1 MNPESLKTPALLEG
15 RHPAPERRTRRRVR
29 LSWPLSIVRGPQP
42 ERVLSSL
49 TVDLSSG
56 GFSCLLDESLAAGEN
71 AVCILGFPCRNDPR
85 TSQALRC
92 EVEVVWVRRTED
104 GRFVAGCRIDDY
116 TLVA

>member
-1 MNPESLKTPALLEG
+1 MNLESLEPPVSSDV
-15 RHPAPERRTRRRVR
+15 RHPAPERRTRRRLR
-29 LSWPLSIVRGPQP
+29 LCWPLSIVRGPRP
-42 ERVLSSL
+42 ECVLSSV

-92 EVEVVWVRRTED
+92 EVQVVWVRRTED

>member
-1 MNPESLKTPALLEG
+1 
-15 RHPAPERRTRRRVR
+15 
-29 LSWPLSIVRGPQP
+29 
-42 ERVLSSL
+42 
-49 TVDLSSG
+49 VDLSSG